1 MRERLLKILEKTQTW
16 FKERSMRDKIV
27 MMAGSA
33 LTLALIIG
41 IFLYAT
47 RTDYVPVFSGL
58 DEREMGEIAARL
70 KEQGIPYKVA
80 AGGGTLYVDKRQAAD
95 VKLQMAA
102 EGIPRTGSITYDI
115 FAQNANMGMTD
126 RQFSVL
132 EREALQNELAH
143 MIQNGIRGVRK
154 AHVMLTMPEPSIWA
168 HQTSDASSASVI
180 LDLDPGVRLDQRA
193 VQALYTLISKSV
205 PRLSPD
211 NIVITTQYGELL
223 DPKIGDAQS
232 SDDYMRLQE
241 IKRSIE
247 RDIEASI
254 TRLILTTLPANMTD
268 PPRVSVQ
275 AFAQIDF
282 TKESRVEENVRPPQ
296 GVDPNDPKGL
306 VISMEKLSES
316 WQGEGAPPGGNAGT
330 GTTDVPTYQGGTQ
343 SQGTY
348 ERTEDR
354 INYEL
359 DKIHKTVDQAPYA
372 LRDLAVNVAVT
383 LPYGSVGTQTIDT
396 TKLTDNIQN
405 AVQNIVNL
413 VIENSDA
420 AAQKNAK
427 DRVQVF
433 LSVDH
438 ATPLQTPSEQAL
450 RWIQENWFYL
460 ALAGIVLVI
469 LITGLIFM
477 MRKRSRGEETM
488 VSDSLPNFQA
498 YVGEGSEPP
507 PLVLEETDEG
517 RMQKQLERLAREKPK
532 DFVAILRTW
541 LKEES

>member
-1 MRERLLKILEKTQTW
+1 MRERLLLILENIKTW
-16 FKERSMRDKIV
+16 LAARSTRDKIL
-27 MMAGSA
+27 MMAGGA
-33 LTLALIIG
+33 LVLALIIG
-41 IFLYAT
+41 AMMYVT
-47 RTDYVPVFSGL
+47 RTEYVPVFSGL

-70 KEQGIPYKVA
+70 KEQGIPYKLA

-95 VKLQMAA
+95 VKVQMAA

-132 EREALQNELAH
+132 EREALQNELAR

-168 HQTSDASSASVI
+168 HQESDASSASVI

-193 VQALYTLISKSV
+193 IQALYTLISKSV

-223 DPKIGDAQS
+223 DPNFGGSTTA
-232 SDDYMRLQE
+232 DDYMRMQE
-241 IKRSIE
+241 IKRAIE

-254 TRLILTTLPANMTD
+254 TRLILTTLPADMTE

-282 TKESRVEENVRPPQ
+282 TKETRVEENVRAPE
-296 GVDPNDPKGL
+296 GSDPNDPKGL
-306 VISMEKLSES
+306 VLSMEKLSES
-316 WQGEGAPPGGNAGT
+316 WQGQGTPPGGNAGT
-330 GTTDVPTYQGGTQ
+330 GTTDVPTYQGGNQ
-343 SQGTY
+343 NNGSY

-359 DKIHKTVDQAPYA
+359 DKIHKTVDKAPYA
-372 LRDLAVNVAVT
+372 LQDLAVNVAVT
-383 LPYGSVGTQTIDT
+383 LPAQAAGNQAMDT

-405 AVQNIVNL
+405 AVANIVNL
-413 VIENSDA
+413 VIENNDA
-420 AAQKNAK
+420 AGQKNANN
-427 DRVQVF
+427 RVKVIVDVGS
-433 LSVDH
+433 LSP
-438 ATPLQTPSEQAL
+438 AKTPSEQAL
-450 RWIQENWFYL
+450 RWIQDNWFYL
-460 ALAGIVLVI
+460 ALAGFALIV
-469 LITGLIFM
+469 LITGVIFIV
-477 MRKRSRGEETM
+477 RRRRREEDTAPGIAPEF
-488 VSDSLPNFQA
+488 SA
-498 YVGEGSEPP
+498 YVGEATEPP
-507 PLVLEETDEG
+507 PLVLEETDEA